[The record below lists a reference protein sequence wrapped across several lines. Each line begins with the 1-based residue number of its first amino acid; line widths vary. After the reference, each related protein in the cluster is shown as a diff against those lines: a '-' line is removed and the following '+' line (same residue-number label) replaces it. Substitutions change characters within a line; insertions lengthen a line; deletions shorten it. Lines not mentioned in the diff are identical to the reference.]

1 MAHRCGYFW
10 GPTANQNFT
19 SPGAILVRIDATAP
33 VTQLTHERT
42 ATQATLRFT
51 ATDPT
56 SGVAQTRYR
65 IDGGVWQVLG
75 TSPVVVTGTGQH
87 TVEYT
92 STDRAGNH
100 EVTRKT
106 TITVAGP

>member
-1 MAHRCGYFW
+1 VRYFW
-10 GPTANQNFT
+10 GSNGNQNFT
-19 SPGAILVRIDATAP
+19 PARVIVVKIDATAP
-33 VTQLTHERT
+33 MSQLSVTSN
-42 ATQATLRFT
+42 ATQATLTFT

-56 SGVAQTRYR
+56 SGVAETRYR

-106 TITVAGP
+106 TVTVAGP